1 MGRSSMP
8 KQMMKE
14 GGMAKKKEDK
24 SLTEREK
31 ALKKAKDRSN
41 KEKANK
47 ETKKKATGDAVYKK
61 YVNQYQ
67 REKDRTG
74 VNKKA
79 DTFFDKV
86 GDKVRGSA
94 VGKYAKSKGTGTFS
108 RDDEAQM
115 QARKDIKGYN
125 NGGMANMNKKDVPKV
140 PTKEEFDAMTPK
152 QQGERKRAA
161 MMQNLNLSPKEKA
174 AKKAMEN
181 KKMEGMKKM
190 NMGGMTAPMM
200 GDPKSKKPM
209 MPPKRKPAPRP
220 APTTD
225 PRMKDPREKGSAMPM
240 MKKGGKVR
248 GAGMAKKG
256 VRACKM
262 R

>member
-1 MGRSSMP
+1 MMGRSSMP

-14 GGMAKKKEDK
+14 GGMAKNKEDK

-31 ALKKAKDRSN
+31 ALKKVKDRSN

-67 REKDRTG
+67 REEDRTG

-79 DTFFDKV
+79 DKFFDNV

-94 VGKYAKSKGTGTFS
+94 VGKFAKSRGTGTFS

-115 QARKDIKGYN
+115 QARKDVKGYK
-125 NGGMANMNKKDVPKV
+125 NGGMAKMPMMQEGGDVKV

-152 QQGERKRAA
+152 QQEARRRAA
-161 MMQNLNLSPKEKA
+161 SLNNITLSPKEKA
-174 AKKAMEN
+174 DKKAFLAKK
-181 KKMEGMKKM
+181 KMGDKPKKM
-190 NMGGMTAPMM
+190 NMGGMA
-200 GDPKSKKPM
+200 KASYS
-209 MPPKRKPAPRP
+209 
-220 APTTD
+220 
-225 PRMKDPREKGSAMPM
+225 KGS
-240 MKKGGKVR
+240 KVR
-248 GAGMAKKG
+248 GYGMARGGK
-256 VRACKM
+256 ACKM